1 MNPMHPVNSLF
12 QFLKMVFLNRVHF
25 LKNRVGQVYDLGDG
39 LEWVIFR
46 EMKIDPLPNEPAIA
60 EVHFR
65 PRFHVAGMSLKKNIL
80 FSIFPI
86 PFFAGLPGF
95 RSKLW
100 LYNLA
105 TGDFSGWYEWV
116 TARDAENYSKSFAVK
131 FMTNRSIPG
140 SVSFQIV
147 PIAKS

>member
-1 MNPMHPVNSLF
+1 MDPMHPVTSLF
-12 QFLKMVFLNRVHF
+12 QYLKMLSQNRVHF

-39 LEWVIFR
+39 LEWIIFR
-46 EMKIDPLPNEPAIA
+46 EIHIDPLPNEPVIP

-65 PRFHVAGMSLKKNIL
+65 PRFHVTGMSLRMNIL
-80 FSIFPI
+80 FSLIPI

-95 RSKLW
+95 RSKIW

-116 TARDAENYSKSFAVK
+116 TASDAEAYSTSFAAK
-131 FMTNRSIPG
+131 FMTKRSTPG
-140 SVSFQIV
+140 SVSFQII
-147 PIAKS
+147 PSTKS